1 MGMNYVCF
9 IRTKRCGSEKLLWTL
24 SSVIFLFSLSST
36 LFIDATPVQ
45 IPNVEAFNSNKI
57 DNIELPNSINKTFL
71 QSLIKIKIDQLNI
84 GVPINHNLFIYPT
97 TSTKSCDYT
106 SEPLPIIFRNETDV
120 ILSVSGVKEQYA
132 EGYLCYR
139 GETGTDLH
147 HMGLGFRFVTKS
159 FQRTIRDASTN
170 FKSVHNDRLPEDTS
184 VPKEITLF
192 TPNIRIIGLRLESSD
207 SDPTFTEDGVPELQ
221 STQKATFRLFGH
233 GFSERTVVTFT
244 EEAGVYGGSCQLP
257 SSGQFRVIKDS
268 VEADTVLVE
277 TVMPKG
283 STDFYFC
290 TKEAELTGGHLV
302 NDTNPFMHQGS
313 DPWLRIRSFEN
324 LIPLWAAILIIF
336 ICLCFSA
343 LFSGL
348 NLGLM
353 SLDRT
358 EIKILKNTG
367 TGKERRYAAKIQP
380 VRDHG
385 NFLLC
390 SILLGNVLVNS
401 TFTILLDSLSS
412 GLIAVISSTILI
424 VIFGEITPQA
434 ICSRHGL
441 AVGANTIVITK
452 MVMALT
458 FPIAY
463 PVSKVLD
470 FLLGEEIGA
479 VYNRERLKELVRVT
493 KDVNDLDKDEVNII
507 SGALELR
514 KKTVADAMTHIEDAF
529 MLSYDAI
536 LDFETVSEIMKS
548 GFSRIPVYEN
558 DRKNVLTLLFIK
570 DLAFVDPDDNT
581 PLRTLCEFYQNS
593 CSFVF
598 EDVTLDVMFRQFK
611 EGHRGHMAFVHRV
624 NNEGDGDPFY
634 ETVGLITMEDVIEE
648 LIQAEIMDETDVYT
662 DNRAKIKRI
671 RSKKQDFTA
680 FAERREHR
688 EHHSIRISPQL
699 TLATFQYLTTTVES
713 FKPDVVSETILRRLL
728 NQDIIHNI
736 KCKGKDKHDPSMVIY
751 QQGKPVD
758 YFVLILEG
766 RVEVQVGREN
776 LLFESGP
783 FTYFGIQALA
793 QNVGVDSPQQQ
804 LVKGSLQSLNMDAM
818 LRHTF
823 VPDYTVRAVTDVLY
837 IAMKRTLYLAAKR
850 ATLMERSQKTEDLGS
865 SEPIDEEVEKLLHS
879 LDEDDRSITAH
890 TANLNAI
897 TPRQSKP
904 GSKASSPIDH
914 LIRSNNSLHPIDI
927 DFNDSHSKESLD
939 GSGAHLDDT
948 NTPLLSPSNQNR
960 NGS

>member
-1 MGMNYVCF
+1 
-9 IRTKRCGSEKLLWTL
+9 
-24 SSVIFLFSLSST
+24 
-36 LFIDATPVQ
+36 ATPVQ
-45 IPNVEAFNSNKI
+45 ITKVENFHPNKVEDINLPEHLNKTVFLALLKVKIENSNGEPI
-57 DNIELPNSINKTFL
+57 DN
-71 QSLIKIKIDQLNI
+71 
-84 GVPINHNLFIYPT
+84 NLLFYPT
-97 TSTKSCDYT
+97 FSTKSCDYT
-106 SEPLPIIFRNETDV
+106 NQALPIIFKNETDIV
-120 ILSVSGVKEQYA
+120 LSISDIKGHT

-139 GETGTDLH
+139 AEGEAELH
-147 HMGLGFRFVTKS
+147 HLGLVSKFVNKS
-159 FQRTIRDASTN
+159 FQRTIRDTN
-170 FKSVHNDRLPEDTS
+170 FISVRNDRIPDEITI
-184 VPKEITLF
+184 PKEITLA
-192 TPNIRIIGLRLESSD
+192 TPSTRIIGLRLESSEMP
-207 SDPTFTEDGVPELQ
+207 PTFTEDGVPELM
-221 STQKATFRLFGH
+221 SARKATFRLFGV
-233 GFSERTVVTFT
+233 GFSERTVITFT
-244 EEAGVYGGSCQLP
+244 EEAGIYGGACQLP
-257 SSGQFRVIKDS
+257 ASGQFRVIRDS
-268 VEADTVLVE
+268 VEPDTVLVE
-277 TVMPKG
+277 TLIPKG
-283 STDFYFC
+283 SSDFFFC
-290 TKEAELTGGHLV
+290 TKEAELTGGHLL
-302 NDTNPFMHQGS
+302 NNTNPFMHQGS
-313 DPWLRIRSFEN
+313 DAWLTIRSFEN
-324 LIPLWAAILIIF
+324 PIPIWIAILII
-336 ICLCFSA
+336 ITCLCFSA

-401 TFTILLDSLSS
+401 TFTIILDSMSS
-412 GLIAVISSTILI
+412 GLIAVMSSTILI
-424 VIFGEITPQA
+424 VLFGEITPQA

-441 AVGANTIVITK
+441 AVGANTIFITK
-452 MVMALT
+452 VVMALT
-458 FPIAY
+458 SPIAY

-470 FLLGEEIGA
+470 FILGEEIGA

-548 GFSRIPVYEN
+548 GFSRIPVYEH

-680 FAERREHR
+680 FAERQHR
-688 EHHSIRISPQL
+688 ENHSIRISPQL
-699 TLATFQYLTTTVES
+699 TLATFQYLTTTVDS

-728 NQDIIHNI
+728 NQDIVHSI
-736 KCKGKDKHDPSMVIY
+736 KSKGKDKNDPSMVIY

-793 QNVGVDSPQQQ
+793 QNVGIDSPQQIP
-804 LVKGSLQSLNMDAM
+804 KGSIQSLNMDAM

-823 VPDYTVRAVTDVLY
+823 VPDYSVRAVTDVLY
-837 IAMKRTLYLAAKR
+837 VAIKRTLYLAAKR
-850 ATLMERSQKTEDLGS
+850 ATLMERSQKVEELGS

-890 TANLNAI
+890 TANLNAV

-914 LIRSNNSLHPIDI
+914 LVRSNNSLHPIDI
-927 DFNDSHSKESLD
+927 DYGVNESKESID
-939 GSGAHLDDT
+939 NSRLDDT
-948 NTPLLSPSNQNR
+948 ITPLLSPPNR
-960 NGS
+960 DRQGS